1 MAEVGIKDVARY
13 AGVSMATVS
22 RVLNDSPRVGAS
34 TNERVRHAVKVL
46 GYQPNYLARSM
57 RTRSTHVLGLLIR
70 NISNPNFAS
79 IAQAAEIAAIERGYN
94 LILCNSYSDPARER
108 NYIELLL
115 RRRVDGILAFV
126 ADDSTSTIG
135 AAVQRNVALVLAES
149 QVPQVDADAIET
161 DGEGGVCEAVRH
173 LIYLG
178 HTRIGLLA
186 ADQRITPSRQR
197 LAGYRRALAEVGISY
212 DVALVRFCDQEGHA
226 VERELAYL
234 GALRPPV
241 TAVMATSNRLTNR
254 SLEYF
259 RTKEVR
265 LPEELSFV
273 GFDDSLTTR
282 LYDPPVTVV
291 TRDREAL
298 GRKGV
303 EMLLE
308 RIEGRAPQGY
318 RRIVLPA
325 KLEVRASTA
334 PVSVLKE

>member
-1 MAEVGIKDVARY
+1 
-13 AGVSMATVS
+13 
-22 RVLNDSPRVGAS
+22 
-34 TNERVRHAVKVL
+34 
-46 GYQPNYLARSM
+46 M

-186 ADQRITPSRQR
+186 ADQ
-197 LAGYRRALAEVGISY
+197 
-212 DVALVRFCDQEGHA
+212 
-226 VERELAYL
+226 
-234 GALRPPV
+234 
-241 TAVMATSNRLTNR
+241 
-254 SLEYF
+254 
-259 RTKEVR
+259 
-265 LPEELSFV
+265 
-273 GFDDSLTTR
+273 
-282 LYDPPVTVV
+282 
-291 TRDREAL
+291 
-298 GRKGV
+298 
-303 EMLLE
+303 
-308 RIEGRAPQGY
+308 
-318 RRIVLPA
+318 
-325 KLEVRASTA
+325 
-334 PVSVLKE
+334 